1 MIIKH
6 KDMRAK
12 VSRPPFSATTA
23 VIIGDVTIGDEASI
37 WWGAVLRSD
46 QNQNPIVVGARTS
59 IQDNCVLHS
68 GEAPT
73 IIEDDCTIG
82 HGAIMEGP
90 LIKRGAIIGMNVT
103 LLENVEIGE
112 EALIAAGSV
121 GVPHTKIPPR
131 VLAAGAP
138 AKVKKGFAG
147 EALSWIKMGSS
158 TYVNLCRSYMAGDY
172 KIIG

>member
-1 MIIKH
+1 M
-6 KDMRAK
+6 
-12 VSRPPFSATTA
+12 
-23 VIIGDVTIGDEASI
+23 
-37 WWGAVLRSD
+37 
-46 QNQNPIVVGARTS
+46 
-59 IQDNCVLHS
+59 LHS

-121 GVPHTKIPPR
+121 VVPHTKIPPR

-138 AKVKKGFAG
+138 AKAKKELAGKTFALDQKGALPTYLNRCKSYQGRDHNLIGCIETPPDMFLGLRTRQGFP
-147 EALSWIKMGSS
+147 
-158 TYVNLCRSYMAGDY
+158 GD
-172 KIIG
+172 